1 MNTRIWRSSGRRAL
15 ILGALGLLALV
26 ALGCQP
32 KTEVTVSPTGEF
44 TGGIS
49 VSGTGTVTV
58 VPDIAILQLG
68 VEVTS
73 DTVGDARDEAA
84 EAMDRVRASLVDH
97 GVDDDDIRT
106 TSFNIYP
113 QYDFRSEQRRL
124 IGFTVNNEIAVTV
137 REIDEAGEILDDA
150 IRAGGDATRVSS
162 ISFSVDDPDA
172 VLDEARTEAMEDARK
187 RAETLAEAA
196 GVSVGDPISI
206 NESGGFFP
214 PIPIFR
220 AEFGAAQADDGGF
233 DTPIA
238 PGEQDL
244 SVTVQVIFE
253 LQ

>member
-1 MNTRIWRSSGRRAL
+1 MKTGFWRRANRRAL
-15 ILGALGLLALV
+15 ILGGLALV
-26 ALGCQP
+26 ALVAIGCQP
-32 KTEVTVSPTGEF
+32 KTEVTVAPTGEL

-73 DTVGDARDEAA
+73 DTVGDARNEAA
-84 EAMDRVRASLVDH
+84 QAMDRVRASLAEHDI
-97 GVDDDDIRT
+97 DDDDIRT

-124 IGFTVNNEIAVTV
+124 IGFTVNNQIAVTV
-137 REIDEAGEILDDA
+137 RDIDTAGEVLDDA
-150 IRAGGDATRVSS
+150 IVAGGDATRVSS

-172 VLDEARTEAMEDARK
+172 VLDEARADAVADARN
-187 RAETLAEAA
+187 RAETLASAA
-196 GVSVGDPISI
+196 GVSVGAPMSIS
-206 NESGGFFP
+206 ESGGFFP
-214 PIPIFR
+214 TPIFR
-220 AEFGAAQADDGGF
+220 AEFASAQADDGGF

-238 PGEQDL
+238 PGEQEL
-244 SVTVQVIFE
+244 TVTVQVIFE